1 MNDSSAPRFKHP
13 FMTFAILLLITIL
26 AAVFASLIQ
35 SDFGRVAVENVRF
48 DTETGR
54 SVRAKLLYPA
64 RTPSGD
70 PMDSQ
75 AGSRLL
81 PGVVYIHGYQNNR
94 ETSDPYAI
102 ELARRGF
109 AVLEIDALGRG
120 NSDNPGYLEDP
131 DFDETFGGRAAIT
144 ELKSL
149 PMVDPGRVGVMG
161 HSLGGE
167 MAFTIA
173 VTDPSISAVSFS
185 GFGYRDPADTGIP
198 RNMLMIFGKY
208 DEYRKRMTGTR
219 NFSTDF
225 MSAPQT
231 LKVFPAAD
239 PQFDETYGSFADGT
253 ARRVHITN
261 TTHVMESH
269 NEGAV
274 AEAVSWMKNSLGPDP
289 SYWIDP
295 ESQRWPLKEWAT
307 LIAMLACFAAIL
319 PLADML
325 LGSPFFSPISGTP
338 AGSWACERKRY
349 WKYTGINTIFTWLY
363 LPLILVIF
371 AVHIYVVRIDKV
383 FPLMMANG
391 IIFWFLVTN
400 IVAILLF
407 VRWQRR
413 RERESGF
420 SLRDAGLS
428 DVASRF
434 HLGKKTIGL
443 TILFSSALFLFA
455 VMVEFILERSLIVD
469 FRFIFPFA
477 NDIPVRRLPLLF
489 LYLPFLF
496 IGFLG
501 NGLLVHTQQ
510 RPPLDTD
517 GFRLFLRVWIRSLAA
532 VVLPILTIILV
543 QYIPVYLG
551 GTVPFVGP
559 GAALVGF
566 VINLLQIMIKLVIAT
581 ALSSFLF
588 LRTGSL
594 YPGALLNALIVSWM
608 FVSSQVIAPL
618 PI

>member
-239 PQFDETYGSFADGT
+239 HC
-253 ARRVHITN
+253 V
-261 TTHVMESH
+261 
-269 NEGAV
+269 
-274 AEAVSWMKNSLGPDP
+274 
-289 SYWIDP
+289 
-295 ESQRWPLKEWAT
+295 
-307 LIAMLACFAAIL
+307 
-319 PLADML
+319 
-325 LGSPFFSPISGTP
+325 
-338 AGSWACERKRY
+338 
-349 WKYTGINTIFTWLY
+349 
-363 LPLILVIF
+363 
-371 AVHIYVVRIDKV
+371 
-383 FPLMMANG
+383 
-391 IIFWFLVTN
+391 
-400 IVAILLF
+400 
-407 VRWQRR
+407 
-413 RERESGF
+413 
-420 SLRDAGLS
+420 
-428 DVASRF
+428 
-434 HLGKKTIGL
+434 
-443 TILFSSALFLFA
+443 
-455 VMVEFILERSLIVD
+455 
-469 FRFIFPFA
+469 
-477 NDIPVRRLPLLF
+477 NDC
-489 LYLPFLF
+489 
-496 IGFLG
+496 
-501 NGLLVHTQQ
+501 
-510 RPPLDTD
+510 
-517 GFRLFLRVWIRSLAA
+517 
-532 VVLPILTIILV
+532 
-543 QYIPVYLG
+543 
-551 GTVPFVGP
+551 
-559 GAALVGF
+559 
-566 VINLLQIMIKLVIAT
+566 
-581 ALSSFLF
+581 
-588 LRTGSL
+588 
-594 YPGALLNALIVSWM
+594 
-608 FVSSQVIAPL
+608 
-618 PI
+618 